1 MSGKSIGIE
10 TGSVDRFVY
19 DPTVPVPSLGGGV
32 CCIGKLIDGGSFD
45 QRPIEARADVLV
57 YTSEPLMKAVN
68 VTGTVRV
75 TLFVSS
81 DAKDTDFMVKLIDIY
96 PDGRAFNID
105 DSMQRVRYRMGYD
118 KEVFM
123 EEGKVYELS
132 ISPMTTSNVFL
143 KGHRIRLEISSSN
156 FPRVAR
162 NLNTGGSNY
171 NESKPVIAHNA
182 VHHSA
187 NHPSRISFAVLE
199 KSILLVFASM
209 HARTK

>member
-1 MSGKSIGIE
+1 
-10 TGSVDRFVY
+10 
-19 DPTVPVPSLGGGV
+19 
-32 CCIGKLIDGGSFD
+32 
-45 QRPIEARADVLV
+45 
-57 YTSEPLMKAVN
+57 MKAVN

-81 DAKDTDFMVKLIDIY
+81 DAKDTDFMIKLIDIY

-182 VHHSA
+182 GQCTRPSVSTIETSSVPRPSTALATRKASA
-187 NHPSRISFAVLE
+187 WELNE
-199 KSILLVFASM
+199 
-209 HARTK
+209 